1 VRDRRRRE
9 EHANHERWLVSY
21 ADFMTLLFALFVV
34 LFASSHHDRKTI
46 QSVSTAVK
54 NGFQAMGAFS
64 SSDSAA
70 DDSRIIGPTST
81 GEAKPSTVPANA
93 GIDMI
98 ELQKKLHK
106 ALGKEIERQE
116 VVLRMTPEGF
126 VISLHE
132 LGFFDS
138 GEAQLMPG
146 AGDKIKRIA
155 EVLMQ
160 YGLDMRVEGHTDDV
174 PIHNAQFASNWELS
188 TARAMAVAM
197 MLLNESGVD
206 PQRMSIAGYGQYH
219 PADNNDTP
227 EGRRANRRVD
237 IVVVST
243 STLPAAKA
251 PGFPPGAPQA
261 ASQPN

>member
-1 VRDRRRRE
+1 MRERRRRQ
-9 EHANHERWLVSY
+9 EHTNHERWLVSY

-34 LFASSHHDRKTI
+34 LFASSHHDKKSI
-46 QSVSTAVK
+46 QTVSKAVK
-54 NGFQAMGAFS
+54 SGFQQMGAFS
-64 SSDSAA
+64 SSDSAT
-70 DDSRIIGPTST
+70 DNSRIVGPTST
-81 GEAKPSTVPANA
+81 GEAQPSTVPANA
-93 GIDMI
+93 GIDML

-116 VVLRMTPEGF
+116 VILRMTPEGF

-132 LGFFDS
+132 LGFFNS

-155 EVLMQ
+155 EVLTT

-174 PIHNAQFASNWELS
+174 PIHNATFASNWDLT

-197 MLLNESGVD
+197 MLLNESSVD
-206 PQRMSIAGYGQYH
+206 PQRISIAGYAQYH
-219 PADNNDTP
+219 PAASNDTP

-237 IVVVST
+237 IVVVSA
-243 STLPAAKA
+243 SNSSVAK
-251 PGFPPGAPQA
+251 PPNAGLLRP
-261 ASQPN
+261 

>member
-9 EHANHERWLVSY
+9 EHTNHERWLVSY

-46 QSVSTAVK
+46 ESVSKAVK
-54 NGFQAMGAFS
+54 NGFQEMGAFS

-81 GEAKPSTVPANA
+81 GEARPSTVPANA

-126 VISLHE
+126 VVSLHE

-155 EVLMQ
+155 KVLMQ

-174 PIHNAQFASNWELS
+174 PIHNAAFASNWDLS
-188 TARAMAVAM
+188 SARAMAVAM

-206 PQRMSIAGYGQYH
+206 PKRMSIAGYGQYH
-219 PADNNDTP
+219 PVASNDTP

-237 IVVVST
+237 IVVVSS
-243 STLPAAKA
+243 STLAAAKA
-251 PGFPPGAPQA
+251 SGLPAGTPQA
-261 ASQPN
+261 ASQPK

>member
-1 VRDRRRRE
+1 MRTRRRRE
-9 EHANHERWLVSY
+9 EHSNHERWLVSY

-34 LFASSHHDRKTI
+34 LFASSHHDKKAI
-46 QSVSTAVK
+46 QSVSKAVK
-54 NGFQAMGAFS
+54 NGFQEMGAFS

-70 DDSRIIGPTST
+70 DNSRIAGPTST
-81 GEAKPSTVPANA
+81 GEAQPSTVPANA
-93 GIDMI
+93 GIDML
-98 ELQKKLHK
+98 ELQRKLHK

-138 GEAQLMPG
+138 GQAQLMPG
-146 AGDKIKRIA
+146 AGDKVKRIA

-174 PIHNAQFASNWELS
+174 PIHNAQFASNWDLS

-206 PQRMSIAGYGQYH
+206 PKRMSIAGYAQYH
-219 PADNNDTP
+219 PSAGNDTP

-237 IVVVST
+237 IVVVSGT
-243 STLPAAKA
+243 SPSPAKSSGLPAAA
-251 PGFPPGAPQA
+251 L
-261 ASQPN
+261 QPANHPK